1 MSDNLKLTDI
11 NDNTDLRTL
20 PKEAPYLEA
29 WRQFYSA
36 ALTGLLASDTNN
48 QRVRDYPRT
57 VDEAEIFANESM
69 NSYEAVIQA
78 VRADQQQP

>member
-20 PKEAPYLEA
+20 PKETPYLEA

-36 ALTGLLASDTNN
+36 ALTGAITKATDDL
-48 QRVRDYPRT
+48 T
-57 VDEAEIFANESM
+57 VAAIVDQAVDFANESM
-69 NSYEAVIQA
+69 NSYEATIQM
-78 VRADQQQP
+78 VRNDQRPPER